1 MFNNI
6 RDINQGQ
13 VCTPDLY
20 TKAGELGSVAT
31 HLISSSTLSSMSRSS
46 SAASK
51 PKARAAAAPFTGY
64 LGGDS
69 LPLGVAARLSRPF
82 CGKATSE
89 TGEGSTAEGGGGPG
103 GGEVSKLL
111 LGEGERTAPPPPLAL
126 PNCVCVAV
134 ETRGGAAAE
143 DGPSVLL
150 LPLHEVAEVEVA
162 AAVLLLKD
170 VAVAALEAGLL
181 LLFSPPAP

>member
-1 MFNNI
+1 
-6 RDINQGQ
+6 
-13 VCTPDLY
+13 
-20 TKAGELGSVAT
+20 
-31 HLISSSTLSSMSRSS
+31 MSRSS

-82 CGKATSE
+82 CARATSD

-111 LGEGERTAPPPPLAL
+111 LGDGESAPPPLPAL

-143 DGPSVLL
+143 DVPSVLL
-150 LPLHEVAEVEVA
+150 LPLHEVVEVEEVA
-162 AAVLLLKD
+162 AAEAAVLLLLND
-170 VAVAALEAGLL
+170 VAVVALEAELL
-181 LLFSPPAP
+181 LLLLLSPPAP